1 VPEKDVILEADSLR
15 VVFYR
20 SGDRYAHRVETFD
33 AANNEWHT
41 TLESL
46 EGEPG
51 DEWPPSPP
59 FQQLHV
65 ERRPTGMIVFLIGM
79 AGRTH
84 WSAAVEVGADRQSIQ
99 FDVAARA
106 QLPPKKLGSE
116 YLPSPI
122 AGEMSGIRGDV
133 VQIESTS
140 PLQHKDRRI
149 EPTAIEQVPATIA
162 WRYAFKHTA

>member
-1 VPEKDVILEADSLR
+1 MPEKYVILEANGLR
-15 VVFYR
+15 VVFFR
-20 SGDRYAHRVETFD
+20 TGDRYAHRVETFD
-33 AANNEWHT
+33 AASNQWHT

-65 ERRPTGMIVFLIGM
+65 ERRPTGPIVFLIGM

-84 WSAAVEVGADRQSIQ
+84 WSAAVEAAADRRSIQ

-116 YLPSPI
+116 YLPLPI
-122 AGEMSGIRGDV
+122 EGVALGIRSDV

-140 PLQHKDRRI
+140 SLNHDDRRI
-149 EPTAIEQVPATIA
+149 EPTLTETIPATIA